1 MVKLSNSAQGVLY
14 ATAAYV
20 WWGFLPLFWAIF
32 DPVGNGWEVIA
43 HRIFWTGV
51 LLAVWIAFVLAF
63 TRFVTFVKAIWQS
76 RRQTVLLLCAA
87 VVSALNFWVNVAGV
101 ITGHV
106 VELGIGTFLT
116 PLLTIALG
124 IVFFHERPPL
134 LTWIAIASALAGV
147 AVMIVQVGRFPFYA
161 LMVSSTW
168 AAYGALKKA
177 LMVDAVLSLAVETFL
192 MMPLAVGYVAY
203 LTVMGSSHF
212 SPTADPGLA
221 AAFVATGVMA
231 AVPLVAFTIGAMR
244 LSLSV
249 LGFIQYLAPIL
260 IVALGVFVFGEP
272 FGAREILPLSFI
284 WLGIA
289 VFLAGQVREHK
300 NSSQL
305 HARS

>member
-1 MVKLSNSAQGVLY
+1 MKLSDSAQGVLY

-51 LLAVWIAFVLAF
+51 LLTVWIAIAVGWARFDDFVR
-63 TRFVTFVKAIWQS
+63 TIRQS
-76 RRQTVLLLCAA
+76 HRQTVLLLCAA

-101 ITGHV
+101 IAGHV

-124 IVFFHERPPL
+124 IVFFRERPPL

-147 AVMIVQVGRFPFYA
+147 AVMIVQFGHFPFYA

-192 MMPLAVGYVAY
+192 MMPLAVGY
-203 LTVMGSSHF
+203 SSGGFYDRCH
-212 SPTADPGLA
+212 
-221 AAFVATGVMA
+221 AFVVERFGFYPVSGADSYRGA
-231 AVPLVAFTIGAMR
+231 RRFRLRRAVRSQGDTSAF
-244 LSLSV
+244 L
-249 LGFIQYLAPIL
+249 YLAWHRGL
-260 IVALGVFVFGEP
+260 FGWP
-272 FGAREILPLSFI
+272 GSRT
-284 WLGIA
+284 
-289 VFLAGQVREHK
+289 
-300 NSSQL
+300 
-305 HARS
+305 

>member
-1 MVKLSNSAQGVLY
+1 MKLSDSAQGVLY

-32 DPVGNGWEVIA
+32 DPVGSGWEVIA

-51 LLAVWIAFVLAF
+51 LLTVWIAIAVGWARFDDFVR
-63 TRFVTFVKAIWQS
+63 TIRQS
-76 RRQTVLLLCAA
+76 HRQTVLLLCAA

-101 ITGHV
+101 IAGHV

-124 IVFFHERPPL
+124 IVFFRERPPL
-134 LTWIAIASALAGV
+134 LTWIAIAAALAGV
-147 AVMIVQVGRFPFYA
+147 AVMIVQFGHFPFYA

-192 MMPLAVGYVAY
+192 MMPPAVGYVAY
-203 LTVMGSSHF
+203 LTAMGASHF

-231 AVPLVAFTIGAMR
+231 TVPLVAFTIGAMR

-305 HARS
+305 RARS

>member
-1 MVKLSNSAQGVLY
+1 MKLSDSAQGVLY

-20 WWGFLPLFWAIF
+20 WWGFLPLFWTIF

-51 LLAVWIAFVLAF
+51 LLTVWIAIAVGWARFDDFVR
-63 TRFVTFVKAIWQS
+63 TIRQS
-76 RRQTVLLLCAA
+76 HRQTVLLLCAA
-87 VVSALNFWVNVAGV
+87 VVSALNFWVYVAGV
-101 ITGHV
+101 IAGHV
-106 VELGIGTFLT
+106 VELGIGTFLSS
-116 PLLTIALG
+116 LLTIAFG
-124 IVFFHERPPL
+124 IVFFRERPSL
-134 LTWIAIASALAGV
+134 LTWISFAAALAGV
-147 AVMIVQVGRFPFYA
+147 AVMIVQFGHFPFYA
-161 LMVSSTW
+161 LMVSATW
-168 AAYGALKKA
+168 AGYGALKKA

-203 LTVMGSSHF
+203 LTAMGASHF

-305 HARS
+305 RARS

>member
-1 MVKLSNSAQGVLY
+1 MVRLSNSAQGVLY

-51 LLAVWIAFVLAF
+51 LLAVWIAFVIGF

-124 IVFFHERPPL
+124 IVF
-134 LTWIAIASALAGV
+134 S
-147 AVMIVQVGRFPFYA
+147 MSGR
-161 LMVSSTW
+161 LCSR
-168 AAYGALKKA
+168 G
-177 LMVDAVLSLAVETFL
+177 
-192 MMPLAVGYVAY
+192 
-203 LTVMGSSHF
+203 
-212 SPTADPGLA
+212 
-221 AAFVATGVMA
+221 
-231 AVPLVAFTIGAMR
+231 
-244 LSLSV
+244 
-249 LGFIQYLAPIL
+249 
-260 IVALGVFVFGEP
+260 
-272 FGAREILPLSFI
+272 LPLHQR
-284 WLGIA
+284 WL
-289 VFLAGQVREHK
+289 V
-300 NSSQL
+300 
-305 HARS
+305 

>member
-51 LLAVWIAFVLAF
+51 LLAVWIAFVLGF

-168 AAYGALKKA
+168 AAYGALKK
-177 LMVDAVLSLAVETFL
+177 
-192 MMPLAVGYVAY
+192 P
-203 LTVMGSSHF
+203 
-212 SPTADPGLA
+212 
-221 AAFVATGVMA
+221 
-231 AVPLVAFTIGAMR
+231 
-244 LSLSV
+244 
-249 LGFIQYLAPIL
+249 
-260 IVALGVFVFGEP
+260 
-272 FGAREILPLSFI
+272 
-284 WLGIA
+284 
-289 VFLAGQVREHK
+289 
-300 NSSQL
+300 
-305 HARS
+305 

>member
-1 MVKLSNSAQGVLY
+1 MKLSDSAQGVLY

-32 DPVGNGWEVIA
+32 DPVANGWEVIA

-51 LLAVWIAFVLAF
+51 LLTVWIAIAVGWARFDDFVR
-63 TRFVTFVKAIWQS
+63 TIRQS
-76 RRQTVLLLCAA
+76 HRQTVLLLCAA

-101 ITGHV
+101 IAGHV

-124 IVFFHERPPL
+124 IVFFRERPPL
-134 LTWIAIASALAGV
+134 LTWIAIAAALAGV
-147 AVMIVQVGRFPFYA
+147 AVMIVQFGHFPFYA

-203 LTVMGSSHF
+203 LTAMGASHF
-212 SPTADPGLA
+212 SPTTDPGLA
-221 AAFVATGVMA
+221 TAFVATGVMA

-305 HARS
+305 RARS

>member
-1 MVKLSNSAQGVLY
+1 M
-14 ATAAYV
+14 
-20 WWGFLPLFWAIF
+20 
-32 DPVGNGWEVIA
+32 
-43 HRIFWTGV
+43 
-51 LLAVWIAFVLAF
+51 
-63 TRFVTFVKAIWQS
+63 
-76 RRQTVLLLCAA
+76 
-87 VVSALNFWVNVAGV
+87 
-101 ITGHV
+101 
-106 VELGIGTFLT
+106 
-116 PLLTIALG
+116 
-124 IVFFHERPPL
+124 

-147 AVMIVQVGRFPFYA
+147 AVMIVQFGRFPFYA

-177 LMVDAVLSLAVETFL
+177 LMVDAVLSLDVETFL

-203 LTVMGSSHF
+203 LTVMGASHF

>member
-1 MVKLSNSAQGVLY
+1 M
-14 ATAAYV
+14 
-20 WWGFLPLFWAIF
+20 
-32 DPVGNGWEVIA
+32 
-43 HRIFWTGV
+43 
-51 LLAVWIAFVLAF
+51 LLTVWIAIAVGWARFDDFVR
-63 TRFVTFVKAIWQS
+63 TIRQS
-76 RRQTVLLLCAA
+76 HRQTVLLLCAA

-101 ITGHV
+101 IAGHV

-124 IVFFHERPPL
+124 IVFFRERPPL
-134 LTWIAIASALAGV
+134 LTWIAIAAALAGV
-147 AVMIVQVGRFPFYA
+147 AVMIVQFGHFPFYA

-203 LTVMGSSHF
+203 LTAMGASHF
-212 SPTADPGLA
+212 SPTTDPGLA

-305 HARS
+305 RARS

>member
-1 MVKLSNSAQGVLY
+1 
-14 ATAAYV
+14 
-20 WWGFLPLFWAIF
+20 
-32 DPVGNGWEVIA
+32 
-43 HRIFWTGV
+43 
-51 LLAVWIAFVLAF
+51 
-63 TRFVTFVKAIWQS
+63 
-76 RRQTVLLLCAA
+76 
-87 VVSALNFWVNVAGV
+87 
-101 ITGHV
+101 
-106 VELGIGTFLT
+106 
-116 PLLTIALG
+116 
-124 IVFFHERPPL
+124 
-134 LTWIAIASALAGV
+134 
-147 AVMIVQVGRFPFYA
+147 MIVQFGHFPFYA

-168 AAYGALKKA
+168 AVYGALKKA

-203 LTVMGSSHF
+203 LTAMGASHF

-305 HARS
+305 RARS

>member
-1 MVKLSNSAQGVLY
+1 MKLSDSAQGVLY

-51 LLAVWIAFVLAF
+51 LLTVWIAIAVGWARFDDFVR
-63 TRFVTFVKAIWQS
+63 TIRQS
-76 RRQTVLLLCAA
+76 HRQTVLLLCAA

-101 ITGHV
+101 IAGHV

-124 IVFFHERPPL
+124 IVFFRERPPL

-147 AVMIVQVGRFPFYA
+147 AVMIVQFGHFPFYA

-203 LTVMGSSHF
+203 LTAMGASHF

-231 AVPLVAFTIGAMR
+231 AVPLFTIGAMR

-305 HARS
+305 RARS

>member
-1 MVKLSNSAQGVLY
+1 MVRLSNSAQGVLY

-51 LLAVWIAFVLAF
+51 LLAVWIAFVISF

-147 AVMIVQVGRFPFYA
+147 AVMIVQFGRFPFYA

-177 LMVDAVLSLAVETFL
+177 LMVDAVLSLNGSLTFFADGRSRACRGLCCNRRDGGCSSGGFYDRCHALVVERFGFY
-192 MMPLAVGYVAY
+192 PVSG
-203 LTVMGSSHF
+203 
-212 SPTADPGLA
+212 ADSY
-221 AAFVATGVMA
+221 
-231 AVPLVAFTIGAMR
+231 R
-244 LSLSV
+244 
-249 LGFIQYLAPIL
+249 
-260 IVALGVFVFGEP
+260 
-272 FGAREILPLSFI
+272 GARRFRLRR
-284 WLGIA
+284 A
-289 VFLAGQVREHK
+289 VRSQGDTSAFLHLAWHRGLFGWPGSRT
-300 NSSQL
+300 
-305 HARS
+305 

>member
-1 MVKLSNSAQGVLY
+1 M
-14 ATAAYV
+14 
-20 WWGFLPLFWAIF
+20 
-32 DPVGNGWEVIA
+32 
-43 HRIFWTGV
+43 
-51 LLAVWIAFVLAF
+51 
-63 TRFVTFVKAIWQS
+63 
-76 RRQTVLLLCAA
+76 LLCAA

-101 ITGHV
+101 IAGHV

-124 IVFFHERPPL
+124 IVFFRERPPL
-134 LTWIAIASALAGV
+134 LTWIAIAAALAGV
-147 AVMIVQVGRFPFYA
+147 AVMIVQFGHFPFYA

-203 LTVMGSSHF
+203 LTAMGASHF

-221 AAFVATGVMA
+221 AAFVATGVKA

-249 LGFIQYLAPIL
+249 LGFIQYLAPIF

-305 HARS
+305 RARS

>member
-1 MVKLSNSAQGVLY
+1 MKLSDSAQGVLY

-51 LLAVWIAFVLAF
+51 LLTVWIAIAVGWARFDDFVR
-63 TRFVTFVKAIWQS
+63 TIRQS
-76 RRQTVLLLCAA
+76 HRQTVLLLCAA

-101 ITGHV
+101 IAGHV

-124 IVFFHERPPL
+124 IVFFRERPPL

-147 AVMIVQVGRFPFYA
+147 AVMIVQFGHFPFYA

-203 LTVMGSSHF
+203 LTAMGASHF

-221 AAFVATGVMA
+221 A
-231 AVPLVAFTIGAMR
+231 TIGAMR

-305 HARS
+305 RARS

>member
-1 MVKLSNSAQGVLY
+1 MKLSDSAQGMLY

-43 HRIFWTGV
+43 HRIFWTDV
-51 LLAVWIAFVLAF
+51 LLTVWIAIAVGWARFDDFVR
-63 TRFVTFVKAIWQS
+63 TIRQS
-76 RRQTVLLLCAA
+76 HRQTVLLLCAA

-101 ITGHV
+101 IAGHV

-124 IVFFHERPPL
+124 IVFFRERPPL
-134 LTWIAIASALAGV
+134 LTWIAIAAALAGV
-147 AVMIVQVGRFPFYA
+147 AVMIVQFGHFPFYA

-203 LTVMGSSHF
+203 LTAMGASHF

-231 AVPLVAFTIGAMR
+231 TVPLVAFTIGAMR

-305 HARS
+305 RARS

>member
-1 MVKLSNSAQGVLY
+1 
-14 ATAAYV
+14 
-20 WWGFLPLFWAIF
+20 
-32 DPVGNGWEVIA
+32 
-43 HRIFWTGV
+43 
-51 LLAVWIAFVLAF
+51 
-63 TRFVTFVKAIWQS
+63 
-76 RRQTVLLLCAA
+76 
-87 VVSALNFWVNVAGV
+87 
-101 ITGHV
+101 
-106 VELGIGTFLT
+106 
-116 PLLTIALG
+116 
-124 IVFFHERPPL
+124 
-134 LTWIAIASALAGV
+134 
-147 AVMIVQVGRFPFYA
+147 
-161 LMVSSTW
+161 MVSSTW

-203 LTVMGSSHF
+203 LTAMGASHF

-244 LSLSV
+244 LPLSV

-305 HARS
+305 RARS

>member
-1 MVKLSNSAQGVLY
+1 MLY

-51 LLAVWIAFVLAF
+51 LLTVWIAIAVGWARFDDFVR
-63 TRFVTFVKAIWQS
+63 TIRQS
-76 RRQTVLLLCAA
+76 HRQTVLLLCAA

-101 ITGHV
+101 IAGHV

-124 IVFFHERPPL
+124 IVFFRERPPL

-147 AVMIVQVGRFPFYA
+147 AVMIVQFGHFPSYA

-177 LMVDAVLSLAVETFL
+177 LMVDAVLS
-192 MMPLAVGYVAY
+192 
-203 LTVMGSSHF
+203 
-212 SPTADPGLA
+212 LA

-305 HARS
+305 RARS

>member
-1 MVKLSNSAQGVLY
+1 MKLSDSAQGVLY

-51 LLAVWIAFVLAF
+51 LLTVWIAIAVGWARFDDFVR
-63 TRFVTFVKAIWQS
+63 TIRQS
-76 RRQTVLLLCAA
+76 HRQTVLLLCAA

-101 ITGHV
+101 IAGHV

-124 IVFFHERPPL
+124 IVFFRERPPL

-147 AVMIVQVGRFPFYA
+147 AVMIVQFGHFPFYA

-192 MMPLAVGYVAY
+192 MMPLAVGY
-203 LTVMGSSHF
+203 
-212 SPTADPGLA
+212 
-221 AAFVATGVMA
+221 
-231 AVPLVAFTIGAMR
+231 
-244 LSLSV
+244 
-249 LGFIQYLAPIL
+249 
-260 IVALGVFVFGEP
+260 
-272 FGAREILPLSFI
+272 
-284 WLGIA
+284 
-289 VFLAGQVREHK
+289 
-300 NSSQL
+300 
-305 HARS
+305 

>member
-1 MVKLSNSAQGVLY
+1 MKLSDSAQGVLY

-32 DPVGNGWEVIA
+32 DPVGNGREVIA

-51 LLAVWIAFVLAF
+51 LLTVWIAIAVGWARFDDFVR
-63 TRFVTFVKAIWQS
+63 TIRQS
-76 RRQTVLLLCAA
+76 HRQTVLLLCAA

-101 ITGHV
+101 IAGHV

-124 IVFFHERPPL
+124 IVFFRERPPL
-134 LTWIAIASALAGV
+134 LTWIAIAAALAGV
-147 AVMIVQVGRFPFYA
+147 AVMIVQFGHFPFYA

-203 LTVMGSSHF
+203 LTAMGASHF

-305 HARS
+305 RARS

>member
-1 MVKLSNSAQGVLY
+1 M
-14 ATAAYV
+14 
-20 WWGFLPLFWAIF
+20 W
-32 DPVGNGWEVIA
+32 
-43 HRIFWTGV
+43 R
-51 LLAVWIAFVLAF
+51 
-63 TRFVTFVKAIWQS
+63 
-76 RRQTVLLLCAA
+76 
-87 VVSALNFWVNVAGV
+87 GV

-134 LTWIAIASALAGV
+134 LTWIAIAAALVGV
-147 AVMIVQVGRFPFYA
+147 AVMIVQFGRFPFYA

-177 LMVDAVLSLAVETFL
+177 LMVDAVLSLSVETFL

-203 LTVMGSSHF
+203 LTVTGASHF
-212 SPTADPGLA
+212 SPTVDPGLA

-289 VFLAGQVREHK
+289 VFLSGQVREHK

>member
-1 MVKLSNSAQGVLY
+1 M
-14 ATAAYV
+14 T
-20 WWGFLPLFWAIF
+20 
-32 DPVGNGWEVIA
+32 DRE
-43 HRIFWTGV
+43 R
-51 LLAVWIAFVLAF
+51 VLAF
-63 TRFVTFVKAIWQS
+63 FHHEMTDELPPAEGLFVVRGNA
-76 RRQTVLLLCAA
+76 
-87 VVSALNFWVNVAGV
+87 
-101 ITGHV
+101 
-106 VELGIGTFLT
+106 
-116 PLLTIALG
+116 
-124 IVFFHERPPL
+124 FHERPPL
-134 LTWIAIASALAGV
+134 LTWIAIASALVGV
-147 AVMIVQVGRFPFYA
+147 AVMIVQFGRFPFYA

-192 MMPLAVGYVAY
+192 MMPLAVGYV
-203 LTVMGSSHF
+203 
-212 SPTADPGLA
+212 PGLA

-289 VFLAGQVREHK
+289 VLLAGQVREHK

>member
-1 MVKLSNSAQGVLY
+1 MVKLSDSAQGVLY

-51 LLAVWIAFVLAF
+51 LLTVWIAIAVGWARFDDFVR
-63 TRFVTFVKAIWQS
+63 TIRQS
-76 RRQTVLLLCAA
+76 HRQTVLLLCAA

-101 ITGHV
+101 IAGHV

-124 IVFFHERPPL
+124 IVFFRERPPL
-134 LTWIAIASALAGV
+134 LTWIAIAAALAGV
-147 AVMIVQVGRFPFYA
+147 AVMIVQFGHFPFYA

-203 LTVMGSSHF
+203 LTAMGASHF

-231 AVPLVAFTIGAMR
+231 TVPLVAFTIGAMR

-272 FGAREILPLSFI
+272 FGAKEILPLSFI

-305 HARS
+305 RARS

>member
-1 MVKLSNSAQGVLY
+1 MKLSDSAQGVLY

-51 LLAVWIAFVLAF
+51 LLTVWIAIAVGWARFDDFVR
-63 TRFVTFVKAIWQS
+63 TIRQS
-76 RRQTVLLLCAA
+76 HRQTVLLLCAA

-101 ITGHV
+101 IAGHV

-124 IVFFHERPPL
+124 IVFFRERPPL

-147 AVMIVQVGRFPFYA
+147 AVMIVQFGHFPFYA

-203 LTVMGSSHF
+203 LTVMGASSRACRVLCCNRRDGGCSSGGFYDRCHALVVERF
-212 SPTADPGLA
+212 GFYPVSGADSYRGARRFRLRRA
-221 AAFVATGVMA
+221 VRSQGDTSAF
-231 AVPLVAFTIGAMR
+231 L
-244 LSLSV
+244 
-249 LGFIQYLAPIL
+249 YLAWHRGL
-260 IVALGVFVFGEP
+260 FGWP
-272 FGAREILPLSFI
+272 GSRT
-284 WLGIA
+284 
-289 VFLAGQVREHK
+289 
-300 NSSQL
+300 
-305 HARS
+305 

>member
-1 MVKLSNSAQGVLY
+1 MKLSDSAQGVLY

-32 DPVGNGWEVIA
+32 DPVGNGCEVIA

-51 LLAVWIAFVLAF
+51 LLTVWIAIAVGWARFDDFVR
-63 TRFVTFVKAIWQS
+63 TIRQS
-76 RRQTVLLLCAA
+76 HRQTVLLLCAA

-101 ITGHV
+101 IAGHV

-124 IVFFHERPPL
+124 IVFFRERPPL
-134 LTWIAIASALAGV
+134 LTWIAIAAALAGV
-147 AVMIVQVGRFPFYA
+147 AVMIVQFGHFPFYA

-203 LTVMGSSHF
+203 LTAMGASHF

-231 AVPLVAFTIGAMR
+231 TVPLVAFTIGAMR

-305 HARS
+305 RARS

>member
-1 MVKLSNSAQGVLY
+1 MKLSDSAQGVLY

-43 HRIFWTGV
+43 HRIFWAGV
-51 LLAVWIAFVLAF
+51 LLTVWIAIAVGWARFDDFVR
-63 TRFVTFVKAIWQS
+63 TIRQS
-76 RRQTVLLLCAA
+76 HRQTVLLLCAA

-101 ITGHV
+101 IAGHV

-124 IVFFHERPPL
+124 IVFFRERPPL
-134 LTWIAIASALAGV
+134 LTWIAIAAALAGV
-147 AVMIVQVGRFPFYA
+147 AVMIVQFGHFPFYA

-203 LTVMGSSHF
+203 LTAMGASHF
-212 SPTADPGLA
+212 SPTTDPGLA
-221 AAFVATGVMA
+221 TAFVATGVMA

-305 HARS
+305 RARS

>member
-1 MVKLSNSAQGVLY
+1 MKLSDSAQGVLY

-51 LLAVWIAFVLAF
+51 LLTVWIAIAVGWSRFDDFVR
-63 TRFVTFVKAIWQS
+63 TIRQS
-76 RRQTVLLLCAA
+76 HRQTVLLLCAA

-101 ITGHV
+101 IAGHV

-124 IVFFHERPPL
+124 IVFFRERPPL

-147 AVMIVQVGRFPFYA
+147 AVMIVQFGHFPFYA

-192 MMPLAVGYVAY
+192 LMPPAVGYVAY
-203 LTVMGSSHF
+203 LTAIMGASHF

-305 HARS
+305 RARS

>member
-1 MVKLSNSAQGVLY
+1 MDCHCISVGWCSGHDCSIRAFSFLCVDGFVDVGGIRSA
-14 ATAAYV
+14 
-20 WWGFLPLFWAIF
+20 
-32 DPVGNGWEVIA
+32 E
-43 HRIFWTGV
+43 
-51 LLAVWIAFVLAF
+51 
-63 TRFVTFVKAIWQS
+63 
-76 RRQTVLLLCAA
+76 
-87 VVSALNFWVNVAGV
+87 
-101 ITGHV
+101 
-106 VELGIGTFLT
+106 
-116 PLLTIALG
+116 
-124 IVFFHERPPL
+124 
-134 LTWIAIASALAGV
+134 
-147 AVMIVQVGRFPFYA
+147 
-161 LMVSSTW
+161 
-168 AAYGALKKA
+168 KA

-192 MMPLAVGYVAY
+192 LMPLAVGYVAY
-203 LTVMGSSHF
+203 LTAMGASHF

-305 HARS
+305 RARS